1 MPGATSSEIMTTII
15 IKYGPWKLCGHWDSR
30 YYRQFLGIHINIFT
44 CLFSVHNAISLSL
57 HAQVKISWKK
67 KKEFF
72 LIENLADVNVHVKK
86 NLFFWIILKSVFIY
100 FCQH

>member
-67 KKEFF
+67 KKGIFF
-72 LIENLADVNVHVKK
+72 NRKPCGCKCTCKKK
-86 NLFFWIILKSVFIY
+86 NYFFE
-100 FCQH
+100 